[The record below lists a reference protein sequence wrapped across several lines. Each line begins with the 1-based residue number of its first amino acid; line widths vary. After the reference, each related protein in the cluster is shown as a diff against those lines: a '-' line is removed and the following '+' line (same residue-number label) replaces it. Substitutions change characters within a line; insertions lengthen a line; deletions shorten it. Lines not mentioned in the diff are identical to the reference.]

1 MDDEE
6 AIKFIDL
13 PEETVYIIDKV
24 VRQRTK
30 VGPIGVD
37 NSELINLEVEDEF
50 KAKNQYLEQLVN
62 GKRIPQESIE
72 GEDKEN

>member
-6 AIKFIDL
+6 AIKFIEL

-30 VGPIGVD
+30 AGPIGVD

-50 KAKNQYLEQLVN
+50 KSKNQYLENLVN
-62 GKRIPQESIE
+62 GKRGP
-72 GEDKEN
+72 